1 MTAAQP
7 GTGSPH
13 PTSFPALVAV
23 ATIVNALILGIRLVA
38 SYRALDLGAD
48 AFALGVVAAA
58 FAILPVLL
66 AVPLGRL
73 TDRHGEPLFLVLGGV
88 LMTVATLL
96 TLAAD
101 TLVLLALS
109 QAALGIGQLMSVI
122 ASQTLVGRWFPTK
135 AARSGRFGHYAAGA
149 AVGQLLGPIA
159 GGAIVAAAAG
169 GGALALGMLLLVVP
183 GIAGV
188 GLAAWIMVREGG
200 GAPRTGA
207 DGTVAPRVPAMT
219 ILRWPGMGRT
229 MVASLAINLGVD
241 MLIVFLPAY
250 GEANGL
256 GVETV
261 AALLAL
267 RSATA
272 IGARVLT
279 GRVARK
285 LGDGRA
291 LRVVIAVAAFAYLTI
306 PLTAS
311 PLVLAVQVVLLGLGL
326 GLGQPLTLAW
336 VAATSPPDAMG
347 TAIAV
352 RLTGNRVAQLI
363 APAILG
369 ALAGPA
375 GIAAIFLAQ
384 GAMLAGAAALLAWR
398 PMPGTGETDA
408 PR

>member
-7 GTGSPH
+7 GTASPH

-73 TDRHGEPLFLVLGGV
+73 TDRHGEPLFLVLGGI
-88 LMTVATLL
+88 LMAAATLL

-101 TLVLLALS
+101 TLALLALS

-159 GGAIVAAAAG
+159 GGAIVAA
-169 GGALALGMLLLVVP
+169 GADGSALLLGSLLLVAP

-188 GLAAWIMVREGG
+188 GLAAWIMVHEG
-200 GAPRTGA
+200 GAPRVGA
-207 DGTVAPRVPAMT
+207 DGTRAPWVPAMT

-311 PLVLAVQVVLLGLGL
+311 PVVLAVQIVLLGLGL

-363 APAILG
+363 ASG
-369 ALAGPA
+369 GEV
-375 GIAAIFLAQ
+375 AATHASVSGCPSPSPSPRSTIWTAST
-384 GAMLAGAAALLAWR
+384 
-398 PMPGTGETDA
+398 TGEA
-408 PR
+408 